1 LKGINGQINSTN
13 FQTGIPNIDLNTL
26 GSISGSL
33 NLGMPNL
40 RNNVLADISGLE
52 ALNTSANPALAN
64 LANLPGM

>member
-33 NLGMPNL
+33 NLGMPN
-40 RNNVLADISGLE
+40 NVLADISGLE